1 MLEEVPGKI
10 YFTSDLWTACTTD
23 GYMSLSAHFI
33 DKSWVLQK
41 RLLNFTLMPSP
52 HIRLCLFEKLLSLWT
67 EWGVEKKVFS
77 ITLDNAS
84 ANEACVTMLK
94 SQLKNRKALLS
105 NGDYLHMC
113 CCAYIINL
121 IVQDGLKAIKG
132 ELYKIHESVKYV
144 KASQGRKQKF
154 LECVNQMSL
163 DRKKGFRQDVPARWN
178 STYIMLDCALYYKSA
193 FFHLALS
200 DFNYKYCP
208 SEDEWNKLER
218 ITNFVVLFYEITC
231 IFSRSKY
238 PSSNLYFPKVFAAYV
253 TLREYSENGDG
264 YIKDMGK
271 MMLEKF
277 VKYWSNFCTILTIA
291 VILDPHYKL
300 QFVEWAYKK
309 VYGENSNELK
319 NIIEKLFS
327 LFNEYMLIS
336 TQSTNTPSMQGS
348 ISHSNENDDRK
359 GKGKLDSCLEPEL
372 CLSEPRVD
380 RSSHLDILSFWKDN
394 QVRYSELT
402 SMARDVLTIPIST
415 VASESSFSVGG
426 QVLDQFRSS
435 LKPETVESI
444 VCSKDWIFGQEVNA
458 MVSMDDLTTDILE
471 HNN

>member
-1 MLEEVPGKI
+1 MEPYPNDDNSTNIEAFLHGHQVNVEELE
-10 YFTSDLWTACTTD
+10 
-23 GYMSLSAHFI
+23 
-33 DKSWVLQK
+33 
-41 RLLNFTLMPSP
+41 
-52 HIRLCLFEKLLSLWT
+52 
-67 EWGVEKKVFS
+67 
-77 ITLDNAS
+77 
-84 ANEACVTMLK
+84 
-94 SQLKNRKALLS
+94 
-105 NGDYLHMC
+105 
-113 CCAYIINL
+113 
-121 IVQDGLKAIKG
+121 QDGDI
-132 ELYKIHESVKYV
+132 
-144 KASQGRKQKF
+144 
-154 LECVNQMSL
+154 
-163 DRKKGFRQDVPARWN
+163 DVPKKQYKRRRTSKACGMF
-178 STYIMLDCALYYKSA
+178 TKLPLDAYQDGK
-193 FFHLALS
+193 
-200 DFNYKYCP
+200 
-208 SEDEWNKLER
+208 E
-218 ITNFVVLFYEITC
+218 
-231 IFSRSKY
+231 RSKY